1 MPGSS
6 RRRNA
11 SLTGVEEEEEE
22 EEKEE
27 EGHLSF
33 WPKSVCWGGG
43 VTLERHM
50 LSWRADVDNNN
61 ERLPYP
67 PLSHLF
73 INNI

>member
-43 VTLERHM
+43 GYA
-50 LSWRADVDNNN
+50 RAAHAI
-61 ERLPYP
+61 LAC
-67 PLSHLF
+67 
-73 INNI
+73 